1 MKHFRP
7 GLIPYAVVVATLSAP
22 AAWADESDFDDRF
35 YIAPMFSYV
44 MADDK
49 RDTDDGYGGLLA
61 IGKKIFPQLDLEAR
75 VQYLKYEAHEADRG
89 LIDGILCGLLPCP
102 EPEDVDITSG
112 GVALNYFLS
121 SSGTGFYLHGD
132 AMMGDSTLYNAGIGY
147 EFGSDGALRLEALY
161 HNDDGE
167 YDEVQFNIGFR
178 IPFGQRSIAKPFVEP
193 VAVVPVEETYVA
205 PPPPPPPPPCEMPAP
220 GQPMT
225 LDGCK
230 TGDTLVLRGVN
241 FDFDKATLTVNAKTL
256 LDMVGDALVARSD
269 VTVEIAGH
277 TDAKGSDAYNLKL
290 SDRRAASV
298 KEYLVSKGIADD
310 RMTTMG
316 YGESVPVADNASDE
330 GRELNRRVELKV
342 TEAQGG
348 GLVFAPAA
356 PAALIPEP
364 VTAEPVA
371 TPPAAF
377 AEPEPGAVA
386 PAPQAL
392 APAPLP
398 PPSADAGVAISN
410 FMFVPDTL
418 TVAPGTTVT
427 WTNNDR
433 SRHTIVFPEGEI
445 AIASGQSYSRSYEQ
459 PGEYVYVCG
468 LHPSMTGKIIVK

>member
-1 MKHFRP
+1 MKPFRT
-7 GLIPYAVVVATLSAP
+7 GLIPFAVAVATLSAP
-22 AAWADESDFDDRF
+22 AAWADDSDFDDRF

-49 RDTDDGYGGLLA
+49 RETDDGYGGLLA
-61 IGKKIFPQLDLEAR
+61 IGKKIFPRLDLEAR
-75 VQYLKYEAHEADRG
+75 VQYLKYEADEADRG
-89 LIDGILCGLLPCP
+89 LVDGILCGILPCP

-121 SSGTGFYLHGD
+121 SSGSGFYLHGD

-147 EFGSDGALRLEALY
+147 EFGADGALRLEALY

-178 IPFGQRSIAKPFVEP
+178 IPLGKRSIATPFVEP
-193 VAVVPVEETYVA
+193 VAVVPVVETYVA
-205 PPPPPPPPPCEMPAP
+205 PPPPPPPCEMPAP

-241 FDFDKATLTVNAKTL
+241 FDFDKATLTVNAKAL
-256 LDMVGDALVARSD
+256 LDMVADALLARSD
-269 VTVEIAGH
+269 VKVEIAGH

-298 KEYLVSKGIADD
+298 KAYLVSKGIAEE

-342 TEAQGG
+342 TESQRSN
-348 GLVFAPAA
+348 LSFAPAA
-356 PAALIPEP
+356 PVVTVPEP
-364 VTAEPVA
+364 AAEPAPVSAAEPAAEPV
-371 TPPAAF
+371 
-377 AEPEPGAVA
+377 V
-386 PAPQAL
+386 L
-392 APAPLP
+392 APGPLP
-398 PPSADAGVAISN
+398 PPVAADSGVSISN

-445 AIASGQSYSRSYEQ
+445 AIASGQNYSRRYEQ

>member
-1 MKHFRP
+1 MKPFRP
-7 GLIPYAVVVATLSAP
+7 GLIPFAIVVATLSAP
-22 AAWADESDFDDRF
+22 AAWADDSDFDDRF

-44 MADDK
+44 MADDA
-49 RDTDDGYGGLLA
+49 RETDDGYGGLLA
-61 IGKKIFPQLDLEAR
+61 IGKRIFPRLDLEAR
-75 VQYLKYEAHEADRG
+75 VQYLKYEADEADRG
-89 LIDGILCGLLPCP
+89 LLGSVLCGILPCP

-132 AMMGDSTLYNAGIGY
+132 AMMGDSTLYNAGVGY

-167 YDEVQFNIGFR
+167 YDEVQFNVGFR
-178 IPFGQRSIAKPFVEP
+178 IPFGKRSIATPFVEP

-205 PPPPPPPPPCEMPAP
+205 PPPPPPPCEMPAP

-230 TGDTLVLRGVN
+230 AGDTLVLRGVN

-256 LDMVGDALVARSD
+256 LDMVADALVARSD
-269 VTVEIAGH
+269 VKVEIAGH
-277 TDAKGSDAYNLKL
+277 TDAKGSDAYNLRL

-342 TEAQGG
+342 TEAQSS
-348 GLVFAPAA
+348 GLSFAPAA
-356 PAALIPEP
+356 PVVTVAEPAAEPAPAPAPEP
-364 VTAEPVA
+364 VAAPT
-371 TPPAAF
+371 PAA
-377 AEPEPGAVA
+377 PPVV
-386 PAPQAL
+386 L

-445 AIASGQSYSRSYEQ
+445 AIASGQSYSRSYDQ
-459 PGEYVYVCG
+459 PGDYTYVCG

>member
-1 MKHFRP
+1 MKPFRP
-7 GLIPYAVVVATLSAP
+7 GLIPFAIVVSALSAP
-22 AAWADESDFDDRF
+22 AAWADDSDFDDRF

-44 MADDK
+44 MADDA
-49 RDTDDGYGGLLA
+49 RETDDGYGGLLA
-61 IGKKIFPQLDLEAR
+61 IGKKILPRLDLEAR
-75 VQYLKYEAHEADRG
+75 VQYLKYEADEADRG
-89 LIDGILCGLLPCP
+89 LIDGILCGILPCP

-178 IPFGQRSIAKPFVEP
+178 IPFGKRNIATPFVEP
-193 VAVVPVEETYVA
+193 VAVVPVDQTYIA
-205 PPPPPPPPPCEMPAP
+205 PPPPPPPCEMPAP

-241 FDFDKATLTVNAKTL
+241 FDFDKATLTVNAKSL
-256 LDMVGDALVARSD
+256 LDMVADALVARSD
-269 VTVEIAGH
+269 VKVEIAGH
-277 TDAKGSDAYNLKL
+277 TDAKGSDAYNLRL

-342 TEAQGG
+342 TEAQNS
-348 GLVFAPAA
+348 GLSFAPAA
-356 PAALIPEP
+356 PVVTVAEPAAEPAPAPAPEP
-364 VTAEPVA
+364 VA
-371 TPPAAF
+371 
-377 AEPEPGAVA
+377 A
-386 PAPQAL
+386 PAPAAPPVVL

>member
-1 MKHFRP
+1 MRHFRL
-7 GLIPYAVVVATLSAP
+7 GLIPLAIVATALSIP
-22 AAWADESDFDDRF
+22 AAWAEDSDFDDRF

-44 MADDK
+44 MADDA

-61 IGKKIFPQLDLEAR
+61 IGKKVFPQLDLEAR

-89 LIDGILCGLLPCP
+89 LVDGILCGILPCP

-112 GVALNYFLS
+112 GVAVNYFLS
-121 SSGTGFYLHGD
+121 SSGSGFYLHGD

-167 YDEVQFNIGFR
+167 YDEVQFNVGFR
-178 IPFGQRSIAKPFVEP
+178 IPFGKRSIAAPFVEP

-205 PPPPPPPPPCEMPAP
+205 PPPPPPPCEMPAP

-241 FDFDKATLTVNAKTL
+241 FDFDKATLTVNAKAL
-256 LDMVGDALVARSD
+256 LDMVADALLARSD
-269 VTVEIAGH
+269 VKVEIAGH

-298 KEYLVSKGIADD
+298 KAYLVSKGIAEE

-342 TEAQGG
+342 TESQGSN
-348 GLVFAPAA
+348 LSFAPAA
-356 PAALIPEP
+356 PVVTVPEPATEPAPVSAPEP
-364 VTAEPVA
+364 VA
-371 TPPAAF
+371 
-377 AEPEPGAVA
+377 A
-386 PAPQAL
+386 PAPAAPPVVL

-398 PPSADAGVAISN
+398 PPVAADAGVSISN

-418 TVAPGTTVT
+418 SVAPGTTVT

-445 AIASGQSYSRSYEQ
+445 AIASGQSYSRSYDQ
-459 PGEYVYVCG
+459 PGEYTYVCG

>member
-1 MKHFRP
+1 MRHFRP
-7 GLIPYAVVVATLSAP
+7 SLIPLAIVATALSIP
-22 AAWADESDFDDRF
+22 AAWAEDSDFDDRF

-44 MADDK
+44 MADDA

-61 IGKKIFPQLDLEAR
+61 IGKKVFPQLDLEAR

-89 LIDGILCGLLPCP
+89 LVDGILCGILPCP

-112 GVALNYFLS
+112 GVAVNYFLS
-121 SSGTGFYLHGD
+121 SSGSGFYLHGD

-167 YDEVQFNIGFR
+167 YDEVQFNVGFR
-178 IPFGQRSIAKPFVEP
+178 IPFGKRSIATPFVEP

-205 PPPPPPPPPCEMPAP
+205 PPPPPPPCEMPAP

-230 TGDTLVLRGVN
+230 AGDTLVLRGVN

-256 LDMVGDALVARSD
+256 LDMVADALVARSD
-269 VTVEIAGH
+269 VKVEIAGH
-277 TDAKGSDAYNLKL
+277 TDAKGSDAYNLRL

-342 TEAQGG
+342 TEAQGSN
-348 GLVFAPAA
+348 LSFAPAA
-356 PAALIPEP
+356 PV
-364 VTAEPVA
+364 VTVAEPVA
-371 TPPAAF
+371 
-377 AEPEPGAVA
+377 EPA
-386 PAPQAL
+386 PAPAPEPVAAPAPAAPPVVL

-398 PPSADAGVAISN
+398 PPSTDAGVAISN
-410 FMFVPDTL
+410 FMFVPDSL